1 MTSNFLL
8 SEPLQTS
15 HPDPMARPQF
25 VFRLQRESYT
35 RGVLVS
41 ISTAVLKHY
50 DQRQLGEERVYS
62 VYAYH

>member
-1 MTSNFLL
+1 
-8 SEPLQTS
+8 
-15 HPDPMARPQF
+15 MARPQF

-50 DQRQLGEERVYS
+50 DQRQLGEERVYT